1 MRPFPKLI
9 FNMLYDFCQLP
20 YYPLRLSMWL
30 TVVMEKIDSWAV
42 FLAHR
47 KDSWCG
53 SRGSMPWAWL
63 KEGLAKMLLLQELW
77 AGGHERYSMA
87 YSHKCYLQL

>member
-1 MRPFPKLI
+1 MPFPKLI
-9 FNMLYDFCQLP
+9 FNLLYDFCKLP

-47 KDSWCG
+47 EDSWCG
-53 SRGSMPWAWL
+53 RRGSMLWVWL
-63 KEGLAKMLLLQELW
+63 KEGQGKMLLPQELR
-77 AGGHERYSMA
+77 AGGHEKCSMA